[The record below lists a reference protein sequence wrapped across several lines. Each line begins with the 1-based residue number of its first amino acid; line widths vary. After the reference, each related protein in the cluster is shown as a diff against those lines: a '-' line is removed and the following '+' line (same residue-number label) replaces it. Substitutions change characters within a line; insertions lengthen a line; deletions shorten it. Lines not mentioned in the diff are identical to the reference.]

1 MDEWELEVS
10 QVTGPVVFSSG
21 FNSAV
26 PFFLNEFLH
35 VLLLSSILL
44 LFLNS
49 NITRM
54 PFIHYQVSHP
64 FYLFKPLRD
73 LDFFVSLPSQSH
85 VSLSSTFL

>member
-1 MDEWELEVS
+1 
-10 QVTGPVVFSSG
+10 
-21 FNSAV
+21 
-26 PFFLNEFLH
+26 
-35 VLLLSSILL
+35 
-44 LFLNS
+44 
-49 NITRM
+49 M